1 MITLETLSLIAD
13 AVQEAIS
20 KIPDSERGAKVCM
33 GADGTPTSQI
43 DKVAEN
49 AAMMYIQRNSIPVNI
64 LSEEIGFVDN
74 GAEETL
80 VMDPIDGTSNAIA
93 AVPYYTV
100 SLAVGRSS
108 LSDLYLGYL
117 RNLATGDVI
126 CAEKGKGAYK
136 NGRRISV
143 RKADLGDLFMMIYQG

>member
-1 MITLETLSLIAD
+1 MLARLMITLETLSRIAD

-20 KIPDSERGAKVCM
+20 KIPASERGLKVCM

-49 AAMMYIQRNSIPVNI
+49 AAMMYIQRNAVPVNV

-108 LSDLYLGYL
+108 LSDL
-117 RNLATGDVI
+117 
-126 CAEKGKGAYK
+126 
-136 NGRRISV
+136 
-143 RKADLGDLFMMIYQG
+143 